1 VPANSIAKATAIAGE
16 RRVRLRAAYQAGVK
30 FALGTDAT
38 SDIHGRN
45 GEEFKY
51 MVDILGATPMEAITV
66 GTMNGATLLGVE
78 RELGSVTTGKLADLV
93 AVKGDP
99 LRDVSLLAKVSY
111 VMKGGVI
118 TKQP

>member
-1 VPANSIAKATAIAGE
+1 
-16 RRVRLRAAYQAGVK
+16 
-30 FALGTDAT
+30 
-38 SDIHGRN
+38 
-45 GEEFKY
+45 
-51 MVDILGATPMEAITV
+51 MEAITV

-99 LRDVSLLAKVSY
+99 LRDISLLAKVSY

>member
-1 VPANSIAKATAIAGE
+1 
-16 RRVRLRAAYQAGVK
+16 
-30 FALGTDAT
+30 
-38 SDIHGRN
+38 
-45 GEEFKY
+45 

-78 RELGSVTTGKLADLV
+78 RELGSVAPGKLADLV

-99 LRDVSLLAKVSY
+99 LRDISLLAKVSY